1 LGVYT
6 IFNKLEN
13 WNRTEHSVLEKLRER
28 LKRREKPTI
37 RENVTMAVYKL
48 EATLGK
54 LRHITDGLKR
64 KDERL
69 FSKCIEAQLAQNHPR
84 AIIYANECAEVRK
97 MARLII
103 SSELAIEQ
111 AIVRLQTIGE
121 ISDVM
126 VTMSPIVEVVQE
138 TRGRLSGIIPSVT
151 GKLDEVTHMLNS
163 SLMEMSSGHSSE
175 NVEQGSNKE
184 AVKILEEANVA
195 AEEKFREKFPELPED
210 LTNQELEG
218 IQEFEEAKVPI
229 ALTATGD
236 EPRLISDVSLKE
248 QVYDYVKA
256 CDGHLSIVQCASYLG
271 VFPKDVEKAILKLR
285 EEGKIALE

>member
-1 LGVYT
+1 M
-6 IFNKLEN
+6 
-13 WNRTEHSVLEKLRER
+13 NRQK
-28 LKRREKPTI
+28 KPTI
-37 RENVTMAVYKL
+37 REKVTIAIYKL
-48 EATLGK
+48 DATLNK

-64 KDERL
+64 KDEKL
-69 FSKCIEAQLAQNHPR
+69 FSKCIESQLAKNHPK
-84 AIIYANECAEVRK
+84 AVIYANECAELRK

-126 VTMSPIVEVVQE
+126 VTMAPIVGVVQE

-163 SLMEMSSGHSSE
+163 SLMEMGSAHTSE
-175 NVEQGSNKE
+175 NVEPGSNKE
-184 AVKILEEANVA
+184 AIKILEEANAA

-210 LTNQELEG
+210 LNDEGLEEV
-218 IQEFEEAKVPI
+218 QEFEEVRVPI

-236 EPRLISDVSLKE
+236 EPHVISSASLKE
-248 QVYDYVKA
+248 QVYDYVKT

-271 VFPKDVEKAILKLR
+271 VFPKDVEKAILKLK